1 MNIEQVGKIGKD
13 LTENIGKVIVGK
25 ERVIQLIL
33 AALLADGHVLLQD
46 LPGTGKTKLARSL
59 AASLSGKFSR
69 IQFTP
74 DLLPGDVTGM
84 NVYNRKY
91 GEFELR
97 KGPVFTNI
105 LLADEINRATP
116 RTQSGLLE
124 CMEER
129 QVTIDGES
137 LKLENPFFVIAT
149 QNPVESAGTFPLPE
163 AQLDRFMLK
172 ISMGLPNRQEEL
184 AIMDRFMCDDP
195 FEEITPV
202 ADPEMLLEMK
212 EAVRR
217 VYVHP
222 EMEKYMVEI
231 VAATRE
237 KSRVVMGVST
247 RGTLALL
254 RAVKAYAALMG
265 RSYCIPDDVKTL
277 AVPVLGHRIKL
288 SYGYQTDQEAEALI
302 REILDETTVPAEN
315 YTLEG

>member
-1 MNIEQVGKIGKD
+1 MNIEQAEKIGKALID
-13 LTENIGKVIVGK
+13 NISKVIVGK
-25 ERVIQLIL
+25 EEVIKLLIC
-33 AALLADGHVLLQD
+33 AFLADGHVLLQD
-46 LPGTGKTKLARSL
+46 VPGTGKTKLARSL
-59 AASLSGKFSR
+59 AASFDGKFAR

-84 NVYNRKY
+84 NVYNRKTSD
-91 GEFELR
+91 FELR

-137 LKLENPFFVIAT
+137 LKLEIPFFVIAT

-163 AQLDRFMLK
+163 AQLDRFMIK
-172 ISMGLPNRQEEL
+172 ISLGLPDREQEL
-184 AIMDRFMCDDP
+184 AIMERFMQEDP
-195 FEEITPV
+195 IENLKPV
-202 ADPEMLLEMK
+202 MDPVQLLEIK
-212 EAVRR
+212 ETVKR

-222 EMEKYMVEI
+222 ELEKYMVEI

-237 KSRVVMGVST
+237 KKRVILGVSP

-254 RAVKAYAALMG
+254 RAVKAHAVLMG
-265 RSYCIPDDVKTL
+265 RSYCIPDDVKRL
-277 AVPVLGHRIKL
+277 AVPVLAHRLKL
-288 SYGYQTDQEAEALI
+288 SYGYQTDQEAQELI
-302 REILDETTVPAEN
+302 CEILNETVVPS
-315 YTLEG
+315 EGFFM